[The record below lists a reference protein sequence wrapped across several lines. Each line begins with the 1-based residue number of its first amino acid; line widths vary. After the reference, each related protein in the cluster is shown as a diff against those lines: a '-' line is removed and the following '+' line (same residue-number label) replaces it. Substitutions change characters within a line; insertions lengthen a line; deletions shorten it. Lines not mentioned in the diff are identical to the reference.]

1 MFYVHV
7 NLKPMETEESIK
19 SEKIEPSSQMSTA
32 NTTPIPTLAASSTS
46 NITPAA
52 AAAAAAT
59 TTTTT
64 KTKLPSIVLPEVDL
78 YLSLLVLLFAIDR
91 QKHKQVFIKFDNL
104 YFLFWYNLL
113 FSEKALELAER
124 MMEKIVNQNR
134 RSLDVIAAKCYFYY
148 GRINELS
155 GRLDQIRL

>member
-1 MFYVHV
+1 
-7 NLKPMETEESIK
+7 METEESIK

-52 AAAAAAT
+52 AAAA

-91 QKHKQVFIKFDNL
+91 QKHKQVFMKFDN
-104 YFLFWYNLL
+104 F
-113 FSEKALELAER
+113 
-124 MMEKIVNQNR
+124 
-134 RSLDVIAAKCYFYY
+134 
-148 GRINELS
+148 
-155 GRLDQIRL
+155 